1 MELRVEWLLSKA
13 HQDYIILYYI
23 ILYYIILYY
32 IILYYIILYY
42 IILYYIILYY
52 IILYRWSLSQK
63 VQVYTYMTVCHEN
76 SNKKKSENTYD
87 TKVNSHTVPLYK
99 TAVPDLT

>member
-52 IILYRWSLSQK
+52 IILYIYIYIYYSIKCGIIYIAKLFVLIIVIYNLWRI
-63 VQVYTYMTVCHEN
+63 
-76 SNKKKSENTYD
+76 
-87 TKVNSHTVPLYK
+87 
-99 TAVPDLT
+99 